1 MVESG
6 AFGDVGGFRAL
17 LDSLAPGN
25 DVFLVSYDFAAYL
38 DAQKRVDVAFK
49 DVERWTRMS
58 MLNCAGMGQFS
69 SDRSIREYA
78 AKIWHATPCRR
89 VAASP
94 LQTSTP
100 PDIKT
105 LGDMSKHIC
114 THRYDDDNNNAK

>member
-38 DAQKRVDVAFK
+38 DAQQRVDVAFK

-58 MLNCAGMGQFS
+58 MLNSAGIGRFS

-78 AKIWHATPCRR
+78 SKIWHAKPCRR
-89 VAASP
+89 TGVKSLDP
-94 LQTSTP
+94 DSKSHLTSS
-100 PDIKT
+100 T
-105 LGDMSKHIC
+105 LSEHIC
-114 THRYDDDNNNAK
+114 THRYDDHK